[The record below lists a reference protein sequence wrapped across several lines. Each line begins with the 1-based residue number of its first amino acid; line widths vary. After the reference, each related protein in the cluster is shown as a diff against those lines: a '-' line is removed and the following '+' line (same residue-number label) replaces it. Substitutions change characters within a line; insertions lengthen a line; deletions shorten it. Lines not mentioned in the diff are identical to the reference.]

1 MNPNLEELVSSR
13 FSEMNGVEV
22 LDDGSAEVH
31 VNNSIIFIQQLPDE
45 DEDEAVDPV
54 IHIQILARA
63 RFRDS
68 FIPIHDQVVEM
79 RYGYD
84 LSFICNS
91 YNLSD
96 DSEGNYEFTIDRP
109 DFLPYSMCI
118 IDAAVNLALNDD
130 PLWHAVLNNDLQG
143 ARALLESGADPNKSN
158 AANERVLKLAVE
170 WNRVE
175 MVALLL
181 AYNASISTVYTK
193 FRVGVSLQH
202 HIHTVGPR
210 NAAEMLELT
219 KKATI
224 LDLGYLEDYINGI
237 HGQKLDLPHQRR
249 ILSPTTLK
257 DRCMALLFGQMYT
270 SEMYTLETDVER
282 TLYNICNSLNPW
294 KVLVRLEFER
304 DEEGYESS
312 DEDQVTR
319 ELSNYT
325 DFLDIMFDKFH
336 IRVYYNPKGDVYR
349 LEFNE
354 PEVLMRRERLREF
367 DIDFRYVNGK
377 LQINKTENITR
388 NKGTVRFD
396 MTTRDDI
403 MKFKFFAEE
412 EVVDFLRALLNTLL
426 PV

>member
-1 MNPNLEELVSSR
+1 MNPTLKELVLSR
-13 FSEMNGVEV
+13 FSAMGGVEV
-22 LDDGSAEVH
+22 HPFGHTEVH
-31 VNNSIIFIQQLPDE
+31 VNNSVIFIQQLPDE

-54 IHIQILARA
+54 IHIQILARG

-181 AYNASISTVYTK
+181 AYDANISTVYIK
-193 FRVGVSLQH
+193 SRVGVSLQH

-257 DRCMALLFGQMYT
+257 DRCMALLFGQLYT
-270 SEMYTLETDVER
+270 PEMYTLETDVER

-304 DEEGYESS
+304 DEEGSESS
-312 DEDQVTR
+312 E

-325 DFLDIMFDKFH
+325 DTLDIMFDKFT
-336 IRVYYNPKGDVYR
+336 IRVHYNPKGDVYR

-354 PEVLMRRERLREF
+354 PEAFMRRKRCSVSKL
-367 DIDFRYVNGK
+367 DFRYVNGK
-377 LQINKTENITR
+377 LEINKTETTAR
-388 NKGTVRFD
+388 NKGMARFG
-396 MTTRDDI
+396 MTTGDDI
-403 MKFKFFAEE
+403 MEFKFFAEE